1 MLFAITRI
9 ILGITIFIIGYFSIG
24 KIKSINAFRKLII
37 TFMLT
42 IILTTLSALI
52 PLENVFV
59 TFSSPE
65 SAYNY
70 NHSGKVKLIVNGSKT
85 DFIVGEKN
93 GTDVYLIV
101 PKSDNG
107 WKQGLG
113 LDTKRICDKISDG
126 ITVYVYQYKSTD
138 DYYIVLLN
146 TNGGP
151 LNITDNNNS
160 EFIYSERPNS
170 ILNKTFYTY
179 YAYLN
184 SFNRQYTLTVNGE
197 NVSLFN
203 QKHIGKN
210 RKGTVFQVVF
220 QNSRLT
226 LSASDVGMRLVKFA
240 RLLACGV
247 SLPPKKDRTLCLYLG
262 YSLFTSQINFP
273 GIKARSIQWETVRL
287 I

>member
-9 ILGITIFIIGYFSIG
+9 ILGITIFIIGYFLIG

-42 IILTTLSALI
+42 IIFTTLSALI

-93 GTDVYLIV
+93 NTDVYLIV

-126 ITVYVYQYKSTD
+126 ITVYVYQYKNTD

-151 LNITDNNNS
+151 LTDNNNS
-160 EFIYSERPNS
+160 EFIYSESANS

-203 QKHIGKN
+203 
-210 RKGTVFQVVF
+210 
-220 QNSRLT
+220 
-226 LSASDVGMRLVKFA
+226 
-240 RLLACGV
+240 
-247 SLPPKKDRTLCLYLG
+247 
-262 YSLFTSQINFP
+262 
-273 GIKARSIQWETVRL
+273 
-287 I
+287 

>member
-9 ILGITIFIIGYFSIG
+9 ILGITIFIIGYFLIG

-42 IILTTLSALI
+42 IIFTTLSALI

-93 GTDVYLIV
+93 NTDVYLIV

-126 ITVYVYQYKSTD
+126 ITVYVYQYKNTD

-151 LNITDNNNS
+151 LDITDNNNS
-160 EFIYSERPNS
+160 EFIYSESANS

-203 QKHIGKN
+203 
-210 RKGTVFQVVF
+210 
-220 QNSRLT
+220 
-226 LSASDVGMRLVKFA
+226 
-240 RLLACGV
+240 
-247 SLPPKKDRTLCLYLG
+247 
-262 YSLFTSQINFP
+262 
-273 GIKARSIQWETVRL
+273 
-287 I
+287 

>member
-9 ILGITIFIIGYFSIG
+9 ILGITIFIIGYFLIG

-42 IILTTLSALI
+42 IIFTTLSALI

-70 NHSGKVKLIVNGSKT
+70 NHSGKVNLIVNGSKT

-93 GTDVYLIV
+93 NTDVYLIV

-126 ITVYVYQYKSTD
+126 ITVYVYQYKNTD

-151 LNITDNNNS
+151 LDITDNNNS
-160 EFIYSERPNS
+160 EFIYSESANS

-203 QKHIGKN
+203 
-210 RKGTVFQVVF
+210 
-220 QNSRLT
+220 
-226 LSASDVGMRLVKFA
+226 
-240 RLLACGV
+240 
-247 SLPPKKDRTLCLYLG
+247 
-262 YSLFTSQINFP
+262 
-273 GIKARSIQWETVRL
+273 
-287 I
+287 

>member
-9 ILGITIFIIGYFSIG
+9 ILGIRIFIIGYFLIG

-37 TFMLT
+37 TFMLSV
-42 IILTTLSALI
+42 ILTTLSALI

-107 WKQGLG
+107 WKQGMGLG
-113 LDTKRICDKISDG
+113 TKRICNKISDG
-126 ITVYVYQYKSTD
+126 ITVYVYQYKNTD

-151 LNITDNNNS
+151 LDITANNNS
-160 EFIYSERPNS
+160 EFIYSESANS

-184 SFNRQYTLTVNGE
+184 SFNCQYTLTVNGE

-203 QKHIGKN
+203 
-210 RKGTVFQVVF
+210 
-220 QNSRLT
+220 
-226 LSASDVGMRLVKFA
+226 
-240 RLLACGV
+240 
-247 SLPPKKDRTLCLYLG
+247 
-262 YSLFTSQINFP
+262 
-273 GIKARSIQWETVRL
+273 
-287 I
+287 

>member
-1 MLFAITRI
+1 MLPDKEKSMLFAITRI
-9 ILGITIFIIGYFSIG
+9 TLGITIFIIGYFLISN
-24 KIKSINAFRKLII
+24 IKAINACRKLTI
-37 TFMLT
+37 TFMLA

-101 PKSDNG
+101 PRSNSG
-107 WKQGLG
+107 WKQGMG
-113 LDTKRICDKISDG
+113 FDTKRICNKISDG
-126 ITVYVYQYKSTD
+126 ITVYVYQYKNTD

-151 LNITDNNNS
+151 LDITDNKNS
-160 EFIYSERPNS
+160 EFIYSENANS

-184 SFNRQYTLTVNGE
+184 SYNNQYTLTINGE
-197 NVSLFN
+197 TISLF
-203 QKHIGKN
+203 
-210 RKGTVFQVVF
+210 
-220 QNSRLT
+220 
-226 LSASDVGMRLVKFA
+226 
-240 RLLACGV
+240 
-247 SLPPKKDRTLCLYLG
+247 Y
-262 YSLFTSQINFP
+262 
-273 GIKARSIQWETVRL
+273 
-287 I
+287 

>member
-37 TFMLT
+37 TFMLSV
-42 IILTTLSALI
+42 ILTTLSALI

-93 GTDVYLIV
+93 NTDVYLIV
-101 PKSDNG
+101 PRSDNG
-107 WKQGLG
+107 WKQGMG
-113 LDTKRICDKISDG
+113 LDTKRICNKISDG
-126 ITVYVYQYKSTD
+126 ITVYVYQYKNTD

-151 LNITDNNNS
+151 LDITDNNS
-160 EFIYSERPNS
+160 EFIYSESANS

-203 QKHIGKN
+203 
-210 RKGTVFQVVF
+210 
-220 QNSRLT
+220 
-226 LSASDVGMRLVKFA
+226 
-240 RLLACGV
+240 
-247 SLPPKKDRTLCLYLG
+247 
-262 YSLFTSQINFP
+262 
-273 GIKARSIQWETVRL
+273 
-287 I
+287 

>member
-9 ILGITIFIIGYFSIG
+9 ILGITIFIIGYFLIG

-42 IILTTLSALI
+42 IIFTTLSALI

-93 GTDVYLIV
+93 NTDVYLIV

-126 ITVYVYQYKSTD
+126 ITVYVYQYKNTD

-151 LNITDNNNS
+151 LDITDNNNS
-160 EFIYSERPNS
+160 EFIYSESANS

-184 SFNRQYTLTVNGE
+184 SFNRQYTLTVNVE

-203 QKHIGKN
+203 
-210 RKGTVFQVVF
+210 
-220 QNSRLT
+220 
-226 LSASDVGMRLVKFA
+226 
-240 RLLACGV
+240 
-247 SLPPKKDRTLCLYLG
+247 
-262 YSLFTSQINFP
+262 
-273 GIKARSIQWETVRL
+273 
-287 I
+287 